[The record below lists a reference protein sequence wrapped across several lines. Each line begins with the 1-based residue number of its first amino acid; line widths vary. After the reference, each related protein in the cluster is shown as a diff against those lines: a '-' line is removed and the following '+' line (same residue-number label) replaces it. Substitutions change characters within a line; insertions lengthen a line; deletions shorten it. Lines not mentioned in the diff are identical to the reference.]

1 MNKCPL
7 CNYRYND
14 AIELEDHLLQEHFLS
29 MQAYYEM
36 EPLRIKDMICYKCGH
51 YRPPLTYIEPTG
63 FMMPC
68 WDCITSKYE
77 KTQYI
82 NTIRSAIID
91 YYGKVITDR
100 YLQMF
105 LINDIYF
112 ESSLRHTYSEFK
124 DVLKEL
130 QKHNKYDRN
139 KIWFLDWMEGYPRTI
154 CIENLKGIKVI
165 LIDDYYDV
173 KSEKTSIRINSW
185 KIEYPEI
192 VPFDQR
198 HHSKYN
204 ILNISGDSKNTK
216 RLRLKNSQKN
226 ECIKFYNNQRSRCKS
241 LFRITDQNGD
251 VINPSQLSEQDLT
264 VTKLV
269 LLRNKSFTK
278 LILSMVEELLG
289 NVSYFSDSVFLKN
302 TVLIDP
308 NQNKLEKRVN
318 ISWLPEKIKDN
329 YINISIL

>member
-1 MNKCPL
+1 
-7 CNYRYND
+7 
-14 AIELEDHLLQEHFLS
+14 
-29 MQAYYEM
+29 
-36 EPLRIKDMICYKCGH
+36 
-51 YRPPLTYIEPTG
+51 
-63 FMMPC
+63 
-68 WDCITSKYE
+68 
-77 KTQYI
+77 
-82 NTIRSAIID
+82 
-91 YYGKVITDR
+91 
-100 YLQMF
+100 MF

-139 KIWFLDWMEGYPRTI
+139 KIWFLDWMEGYPQTI

-173 KSEKTSIRINSW
+173 KSEKTSIQINSW